1 MPEKPTIPEADS
13 DEAAVPDARDIQN
26 ADDLAETNELLS
38 ALWNA
43 KPIEDKK

>member
-1 MPEKPTIPEADS
+1 MPEKPTIPEAEDDVAATPTAKDVERA
-13 DEAAVPDARDIQN
+13 DE
-26 ADDLAETNELLS
+26 LASTNPVLD